1 MRSSTLS
8 IKANSAYSSVAILS
22 KTFVRWWVGEGCK
35 EHADTDVCRLKGPW
49 RWQAMAEGSERI
61 DVMHARLC
69 QNDNV
74 QLAEIEHKS
83 LKPHPLEASGGW
95 PNSSKALLPV
105 ELMCSCSK
113 SSARP
118 NSSKALLPVEFMCSC
133 SKSAARQACVNGEL
147 TGFSPRIDLEFDQIF
162 PTATSKR
169 YCKGK
174 GVGFRSESLGLG
186 LGLRVKV

>member
-1 MRSSTLS
+1 MRSNTLS
-8 IKANSAYSSVAILS
+8 IGTIKANSAYSSVAILS

-113 SSARP
+113 S
-118 NSSKALLPVEFMCSC
+118 
-133 SKSAARQACVNGEL
+133 AARQACVNGEL

-174 GVGFRSESLGLG
+174 GVGFRSEILGLG